1 MSWSISRRTL
11 RLYRSGVHPL
21 LSILLPLLFLLS
33 LDQLLRVLIPQAS
46 LFPRNVTPLLLAAGI
61 EEAVVGNLL
70 FNERAS
76 FAARVR
82 ELVLLLALCFGCLF
96 VFLALQSGRG
106 LRLSTALIYPM
117 VVTLLQWLF
126 SSAVH
131 AGLREREVLLGALT
145 GNTGAALRHSLRDSS
160 FQAGLAMRVLRGIR
174 AMVLVF
180 QFLIVLVLVTAAVLE
195 RRPPLLCGLVVA
207 LHAIGGLLTLGLL
220 RIFEEEQ
227 LLLGSGLRVPLH
239 LGRRRLLFAALI
251 LAASAALVA
260 VAARNASLLPLSAL
274 IALLQKLASLLRL
287 PDRRGMSEGLQQLL
301 IERQRYYDTMRLPQ
315 EPTVVN
321 PLALLFVELLRRLF
335 TTLLGTGLFLFLAF
349 PLLSRD
355 FLERLHE
362 MRPFDALRKRI
373 KTLLGFTLR
382 LWLRLLHWMRSRGRA
397 GMQTADEEGQAR
409 RLPKRIGTIS
419 RRPSVRK
426 RIQMSR
432 VERAFLALVR
442 WGEQSG
448 VPFVFF
454 YTPGEYAVR
463 LAALVPAGAGQ
474 LDYVVEVFEEV
485 MFSPHL
491 VAPGRIARYFQMIR
505 SMRRLNPAGTGAAG
519 TSSP

>member
-21 LSILLPLLFLLS
+21 LSILLPFLFLLS

-46 LFPRNVTPLLLAAGI
+46 LFPRNISPLLLAAGI

-70 FNERAS
+70 FRERAS
-76 FAARVR
+76 FVARVR
-82 ELVLLLALCFGCLF
+82 ELCLLLALSFGCLF
-96 VFLALQSGRG
+96 LLLALQSGRG

-117 VVTLLQWLF
+117 VAILLQWLF
-126 SSAVH
+126 SSGIH
-131 AGLREREVLLGALT
+131 AALREREVLLGALT

-160 FQAGLAMRVLRGIR
+160 FQAGLAMRVLHGIR
-174 AMVLVF
+174 AMVLAF
-180 QFLIVLVLVTAAVLE
+180 QFLITLLLVASAVLE
-195 RRPPLLCGLVVA
+195 RRPTMICALVVA
-207 LHAIGGLLTLGLL
+207 LHAIGGLLAVGLL
-220 RIFEEEQ
+220 HIFKEEQ
-227 LLLGSGLRVPLH
+227 LLLGSGMKVPLH

-251 LAASAALVA
+251 LAAAAALVA

-287 PDRRGMSEGLQQLL
+287 PDQRGMSEALQKLL

-315 EPTVVN
+315 EAPVVN
-321 PLALLFVELLRRLF
+321 PLALLLVELLRRLF
-335 TTLLGTGLFLFLAF
+335 TTLLGTALFLFLAF

-362 MRPFDALRKRI
+362 LRPFGALGKRI
-373 KTLLGFTLR
+373 RTFLGFLIR
-382 LWLRLLHWMRSRGRA
+382 LWLRLLHWMRSSGRA
-397 GMQTADEEGQAR
+397 GMHTADEEGQAR
-409 RLPKRIGTIS
+409 RLSKRIRMNS
-419 RRPSVRK
+419 RRLSVRK

-454 YTPGEYAVR
+454 YTPNEYAVR
-463 LAALVPAGAGQ
+463 LAALVPAGDAP
-474 LDYVVEVFEEV
+474 LDFVVEVFEEV

-491 VAPGRIARYFQMIR
+491 VASGRIARYFRTIR
-505 SMRRLNPAGTGAAG
+505 SVRRLTPAGTGAAG
-519 TSSP
+519 TSSR